1 MMSLAMHNH
10 SGRALDQ
17 REIERWAAIA
27 KTLRD
32 HGPGHPVMVVDLDAL
47 DHNCDVIVSKL
58 PRGKSLRLV
67 AKSLPSLPLLDYV
80 RDRTGARGQMVF
92 HAPFIAPTL
101 VTDREAELLV
111 GKPLPVQAARGV
123 LAEQPD
129 EAWRRLVASRVIW
142 LIDTPARLA
151 QYAELARA
159 CSVRLRIALE
169 IEIGMY
175 RGGFAPQALD
185 AALDT
190 LDATSDA
197 LELVG
202 LMGYDAHVGSVPRL
216 LQDPD
221 AAHQRA
227 CAAYRAA
234 IERVRLRRGDAA
246 LICNGAGS
254 RTFHRH
260 HADSPLSEV
269 AIGSAF
275 VMPARFDD
283 PVRADLVP
291 AVMIATPV
299 LRAWD
304 GTTLPGLAA
313 TRAWWPRLAARFERS
328 YFLYG
333 GRWDG
338 VFAWPPGLVENRLY
352 GGSYNQTLVNGPRAH
367 AVEVDDYVL
376 LRPNDSEHVM
386 LQFGDLWVTRG
397 GRFYARWP
405 VLGGSDATSPSHING
420 MRNS

>member
-1 MMSLAMHNH
+1 VTF
-10 SGRALDQ
+10 DIQ
-17 REIERWAAIA
+17 RWAAIA
-27 KTLRD
+27 GALREE
-32 HGPGHPVMVVDLDAL
+32 GPGHPVMVVDLDAL

-58 PRGKSLRLV
+58 GHGKSLRLV

-80 RDRTGARGQMVF
+80 RRRTGARGQMVF

-101 VTDREAELLV
+101 AADREAELLV
-111 GKPLPVQAARGV
+111 GKPMPVRAAHGV

-129 EAWRRLVASRVIW
+129 EAARRDVASRVIW
-142 LIDTPARLA
+142 LVDTPARLA
-151 QYAELARA
+151 QYAELARTFA
-159 CSVRLRIALE
+159 VRLRVALE
-169 IEIGMY
+169 IEIGMH
-175 RGGFAPQALD
+175 RGGFAPAQLD
-185 AALDT
+185 AALDA
-190 LDATSDA
+190 LFATGGA
-197 LELVG
+197 LELAG

-221 AAHQRA
+221 AAHRSA
-227 CAAYRAA
+227 CATYDVA
-234 IERVRLRRGDAA
+234 IERVRARKLDRP
-246 LICNGAGS
+246 LIFNGAGS

-260 HADSPLSEV
+260 REDSPLTEV

-291 AVMIATPV
+291 AAMIATPV

-313 TRAWWPRLAARFERS
+313 TRAWLPRLAARFERS
-328 YFLYG
+328 YFVYG

-376 LRPNDSEHVM
+376 LRPNDSESVM

-397 GRFYARWP
+397 GRLYARWP
-405 VLGGSDATSPSHING
+405 VLPSTTAGSTASPSRSG
-420 MRNS
+420 TAS